1 MSRSPKIYYAL
12 LPFAWLYG
20 LVLYLRNKLFDWHW
34 LKSRKFPVPVIVI
47 GNLTVGGT
55 GKTPHTEYLIRL
67 LQPHYNLA
75 VLSRGYKRKSKGF
88 RLAGANTTMDEI
100 GDEPFQMARKYP
112 AVRVAVDADRCH
124 GIDCLIQRVQPAPQ
138 VFLLDDAYQHRYVKP
153 GLAILLTD
161 YNRLFTRDCLL
172 PAGRLRESALGKG
185 RAAIVIVSK
194 CPENLTFAQQ
204 KCIRKELALSAQQQL
219 YFTTLKYGKLRSLFA
234 DNVEC
239 DLDSLQTDKHVL
251 LVTGIASPVRLIDD
265 LKHYTPN
272 IHPVTFPDHHNF
284 TERDMQQM
292 ALAFQQLP
300 EGERILITTEKDA
313 ARLIAHPQLPEKL
326 KPYIYVLPVEVQF
339 LNGQQTLFNQK
350 IIEYVRENSRN
361 SSLS

>member
-1 MSRSPKIYYAL
+1 MNQSPKIYYAL

-20 LVLYLRNKLFDWHW
+20 LVLHLRNKLFDWHW
-34 LKSRKFPVPVIVI
+34 LKSRKFPIPVIVI
-47 GNLTVGGT
+47 GNLAVGGT

-67 LQPHYNLA
+67 LQPNYNLA

-88 RLAGANTTMDEI
+88 RLAGADTAMNEI
-100 GDEPFQMARKYP
+100 GDEPFQMACKYP
-112 AVRVAVDADRCH
+112 AVQVAVDADRCH
-124 GIDCLIQRVQPAPQ
+124 GIDCLMQKVKPVPQ

-172 PAGRLRESALGKG
+172 PAGRLRESVSGKS
-185 RAAIVIVSK
+185 RADIVIVSK
-194 CPENLTFAQQ
+194 CPDNLTFAQQ
-204 KCIRKELALSAQQQL
+204 ESIRNELALSAQQQL
-219 YFTTLKYGKLRSLFA
+219 YFTTLKYGKLRPLFTKE
-234 DNVEC
+234 VEC

-272 IHPVTFPDHHNF
+272 IHPVIFPDHHNF
-284 TERDMQQM
+284 TAGDMQQIVV
-292 ALAFQQLP
+292 AFQQLP
-300 EGERILITTEKDA
+300 EQERILITTEKDA

-339 LNGQQTLFNQK
+339 LNEQQTLFNQK
-350 IIEYVRENSRN
+350 IIEYVRKNSRN